1 MGKFKSVPDAYN
13 HLGYE
18 SVTLSSET
26 AKTLG
31 LDTDGKQAQM
41 SGRKGLYVNADSVYD
56 LLKEKTRDET
66 KKRHPEM
73 MILKLKQL
81 HIQLLLVH
89 YDMK

>member
-41 SGRKGLYVNADSVYD
+41 SGRKGLYINADSVYD
-56 LLKEKTRDET
+56 LLKEKTTEET

-73 MILKLKQL
+73 ALSEIDSIAHSDVPYFGKLL
-81 HIQLLLVH
+81 
-89 YDMK
+89 